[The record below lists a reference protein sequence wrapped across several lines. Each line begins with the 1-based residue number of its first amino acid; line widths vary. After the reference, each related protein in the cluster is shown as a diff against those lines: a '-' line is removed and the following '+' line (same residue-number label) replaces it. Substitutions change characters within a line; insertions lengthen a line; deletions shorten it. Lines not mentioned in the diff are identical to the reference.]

1 MSFKKQ
7 TLKGIREHGADN
19 QANSRYL
26 YQKNRKKAML
36 RFDFQVFNKDKE

>member
-19 QANSRYL
+19 QENFGYL

-36 RFDFQVFNKDKE
+36 RFDSQVINKDKE